1 MTSSLANQITPTSG
15 TIRFPAGI
23 TNRILVISPIND
35 EMPEYETW
43 FLINITDVT
52 SGAVIS
58 RDKNIVNVTMLASDS
73 PSGKVAFAVD
83 SRYLF
88 N

>member
-1 MTSSLANQITPTSG
+1 
-15 TIRFPAGI
+15 
-23 TNRILVISPIND
+23 
-35 EMPEYETW
+35 MPEYETW

-83 SRYLF
+83 SR
-88 N
+88 